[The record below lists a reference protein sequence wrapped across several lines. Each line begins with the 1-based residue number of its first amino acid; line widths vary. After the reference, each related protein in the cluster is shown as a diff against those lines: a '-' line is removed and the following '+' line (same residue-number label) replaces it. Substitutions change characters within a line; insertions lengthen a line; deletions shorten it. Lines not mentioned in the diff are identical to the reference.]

1 MDDNT
6 ICRLTEFAHSLSTAL
21 EERDCDTRLHSDR
34 VVDIAM
40 DIGRRCGLSKDELS
54 LLWLSASFHDV
65 GKIGIPDNVL
75 HKPGVLNE
83 HEWETMKTHA
93 IVGEKILRAIKAPGM
108 DWVADAVRH
117 HHECYDGSGY
127 PDGLVAEEIP
137 LLARIVAIADA
148 YDAKVTSRPYHLGVS
163 HDEAMD
169 EMRED
174 VGEKYDP
181 EVFRHFQ
188 ATVTKT
194 GRGGH

>member
-1 MDDNT
+1 M
-6 ICRLTEFAHSLSTAL
+6 
-21 EERDCDTRLHSDR
+21 
-34 VVDIAM
+34 
-40 DIGRRCGLSKDELS
+40 
-54 LLWLSASFHDV
+54 
-65 GKIGIPDNVL
+65 
-75 HKPGVLNE
+75 
-83 HEWETMKTHA
+83 
-93 IVGEKILRAIKAPGM
+93 
-108 DWVADAVRH
+108 
-117 HHECYDGSGY
+117 
-127 PDGLVAEEIP
+127 VAEEIP